1 MKSII
6 LSLFLILSFI
16 GESYSQLVR
25 NAYFAGKSYPNDAD
39 SLNLLISD
47 YLSNQDLIAKD
58 CEIKVLILP
67 HYPPAWELTALGFKQ
82 ISGYTP
88 NTVVL
93 MCNYHGEPF
102 NGIAID
108 DSDFWRT
115 PLGDIPVNRELAN
128 KLVSASKNII
138 FDSSIFKEDWTIE
151 LILPFLQNVLLN
163 DYEILPILFG
173 DGLKVGAEIS
183 DNFRILSNLLTENLN
198 LNDLLIISN
207 DMAHDFSGSFISEET
222 DERQLHI
229 IDGSDVDKLIEF
241 QKEYNESKKLHGNV
255 ISCGIDGIK
264 TGLDYFNNIGGG
276 EINTIDYGN
285 TDIDGYYVG
294 FATIIMSQT
303 IKRYSR

>member
-1 MKSII
+1 MKTLI
-6 LSLFLILSFI
+6 LSLFFI
-16 GESYSQLVR
+16 QFFVCDSYSQLVR
-25 NAYFAGKSYPNDAD
+25 NAYYAGKSYPNDAD
-39 SLNLLISD
+39 SLNFLISD
-47 YLSNQDLIAKD
+47 YLSNQDLIVKD

-93 MCNYHGEPF
+93 ICNYHGKPF
-102 NGIAID
+102 KGVAID

-128 KLVSASKNII
+128 KLVSASNNII
-138 FDSSIFKEDWTIE
+138 FNSSVFKEDWTIE

-173 DGLKVGAEIS
+173 DGLKIGAELS
-183 DNFRILSNLLTENLN
+183 DNFKILSNLLTKNLN
-198 LNDLLIISN
+198 IKDLLIISN
-207 DMAHDFSGSFISEET
+207 DLAHDFSGDFVSEET
-222 DERQLHI
+222 DKRQLHI
-229 IDGSDVDKLIEF
+229 IEGGDVDKLIEF
-241 QKEYNESKKLHGNV
+241 QKEYNKNKKLHGNV

-276 EINTIDYGN
+276 EVKTIDYGN

-294 FATIIMSQT
+294 FATIVMSQGE
-303 IKRYSR
+303 Y